1 MLIATLVLSTKTTT
15 TTTTTTTITVT
26 TAAKCVSPYVQA
38 SSGICVNVVIDI
50 NNCGKLNNV
59 CPSDFTSCSA
69 GLCSN
74 LTSIKLINGTCIW
87 SASVNGFIDDQSF
100 TVTVPFN
107 ITLYS
112 TTTKSVSV
120 TTNGVICL
128 SSCST
133 AFTETALPASAFS
146 GAAVLPF
153 WNDLYVFA
161 NTSQGIYYDT
171 QGIAPNRT
179 LIFEYYSG
187 QYRQSTDYCNF
198 QITFYENVPGVVQFI
213 YYEAAD
219 GGISATICVQ
229 GSSSGPFIQ
238 YSFGQANSVA
248 QNMVLTFD
256 TNTGTYSSAGIG

>member
-59 CPSDFTSCSA
+59 CPSDFISCSA
-69 GLCSN
+69 GLC
-74 LTSIKLINGTCIW
+74 T
-87 SASVNGFIDDQSF
+87 SVNGFIDDQSF

-213 YYEAAD
+213 YYDATD
-219 GGISATICVQ
+219 GGISATIGVQ

>member
-38 SSGICVNVVIDI
+38 SSGIYVNVVIDI

-59 CPSDFTSCSA
+59 CPSDFISCSA
-69 GLCSN
+69 GLC
-74 LTSIKLINGTCIW
+74 T
-87 SASVNGFIDDQSF
+87 SVNGFIDDQSF

-120 TTNGVICL
+120 TTNGV
-128 SSCST
+128 
-133 AFTETALPASAFS
+133 
-146 GAAVLPF
+146 
-153 WNDLYVFA
+153 
-161 NTSQGIYYDT
+161 GIYYDT

-213 YYEAAD
+213 YYDATD
-219 GGISATICVQ
+219 GGISATIGVQ

>member
-1 MLIATLVLSTKTTT
+1 MLIATLVLLTKTTT
-15 TTTTTTTITVT
+15 TT
-26 TAAKCVSPYVQA
+26 KCVSPCVQA
-38 SSGICVNVVIDI
+38 SSGICVNIVIDI

-59 CPSDFTSCSA
+59 CRSNFTSWSA

-100 TVTVPFN
+100 TVAVPFN
-107 ITLYS
+107 ITLYN

-146 GAAVLPF
+146 GATALPF
-153 WNDLYVFA
+153 WNDLYISA

-179 LIFEYYSG
+179 LIFEYYSSHY
-187 QYRQSTDYCNF
+187 QQPTDYCNF
-198 QITFYENVPGVVQFI
+198 QIILHENVPGVVQFI
-213 YYEAAD
+213 CYEATD
-219 GGISATICVQ
+219 GGVSATIVVQ

-238 YSFGQANSVA
+238 YSFDQANSVA

-256 TNTGTYSSAGIG
+256 TNTGTYSSASIG

>member
-38 SSGICVNVVIDI
+38 SSGIYVNVVIDI

-59 CPSDFTSCSA
+59 CPSDFISCSA
-69 GLCSN
+69 GLC
-74 LTSIKLINGTCIW
+74 T
-87 SASVNGFIDDQSF
+87 SVNGFIDDQSF

-133 AFTETALPASAFS
+133 AFTETALPAS
-146 GAAVLPF
+146 
-153 WNDLYVFA
+153 
-161 NTSQGIYYDT
+161 IYYDT

-213 YYEAAD
+213 YYDATD
-219 GGISATICVQ
+219 GGISATIGVQ

>member
-1 MLIATLVLSTKTTT
+1 MLIATLVLLTKTTT
-15 TTTTTTTITVT
+15 TT
-26 TAAKCVSPYVQA
+26 KCVSPYVQA
-38 SSGICVNVVIDI
+38 SSGICVNIVIDI

-59 CPSDFTSCSA
+59 CRSNFTSWSA

-100 TVTVPFN
+100 TVAVPFN
-107 ITLYS
+107 ITLYN

-133 AFTETALPASAFS
+133 AFTETALPASAFF
-146 GAAVLPF
+146 GATALPF
-153 WNDLYVFA
+153 WNDLYISA

-179 LIFEYYSG
+179 LIFEYYSSHY
-187 QYRQSTDYCNF
+187 QQPTDYCNF
-198 QITFYENVPGVVQFI
+198 QIILHENVPGVVQFI
-213 YYEAAD
+213 YYEATD
-219 GGISATICVQ
+219 GGVSATIVVQ

-238 YSFGQANSVA
+238 YSFDQANSVA

-256 TNTGTYSSAGIG
+256 TNTGTYSSASIG